1 MGKKRIALITVAISF
16 SYAAG
21 YVAKTVLSGIMPLIV
36 EVGVFTKKDLGAMG
50 SAFMLAYGFGQLVN
64 GIIGDILNPKRL
76 IMAGLIGGGLVTFF
90 FPYVQYASL
99 AIFLWGLCGFF
110 CSTLWGPLSKIVAEN
125 METRI
130 ARILMLFLTAA
141 SITGSMLAYVVCAVV
156 SNWETAFFVSGIYMI
171 ATSVLW
177 YLIITLLEKRKQIS
191 YKTKRDKLLE
201 GQKGLGINARY
212 LVNHAII
219 PVTIAIML
227 NSIIRN
233 AASFWI
239 PTYIK
244 EAFEVKASFSSA
256 IIIVLPIVNLVGT
269 IISYKMLPL
278 FKENEHT
285 LSACLFG
292 FSSIMFI
299 LILLLGN
306 VMSIA
311 ITAMFLASA
320 AMSGVCNLLFS
331 VYVLRFSKTGRTS
344 GIAGSLDFAAYMMAS
359 LANTL
364 IGFWVEKFGWSFVI
378 LTWCI
383 ATVAGIA
390 ASVVSH
396 RLVANKDFNI
406 HQ

>member
-1 MGKKRIALITVAISF
+1 
-16 SYAAG
+16 
-21 YVAKTVLSGIMPLIV
+21 
-36 EVGVFTKKDLGAMG
+36 
-50 SAFMLAYGFGQLVN
+50 
-64 GIIGDILNPKRL
+64 
-76 IMAGLIGGGLVTFF
+76 
-90 FPYVQYASL
+90 
-99 AIFLWGLCGFF
+99 
-110 CSTLWGPLSKIVAEN
+110 
-125 METRI
+125 
-130 ARILMLFLTAA
+130 
-141 SITGSMLAYVVCAVV
+141 
-156 SNWETAFFVSGIYMI
+156 MI

-278 FKENEHT
+278 FKDNEHT

>member
-1 MGKKRIALITVAISF
+1 MGKKRIALISIAISL

-36 EVGVFTKKDLGAMG
+36 EVGVFSKKNLGAMG

-76 IMAGLIGGGLVTFF
+76 ILAGLIGGGLVTFF
-90 FPYVQYASL
+90 FPYIKYAYL

-125 METRI
+125 TETRI

-141 SITGSMLAYVVCAVV
+141 SISGSMLAYVICAVV
-156 SNWETAFFVSGIYMI
+156 ANWKTAFFISGVIMI
-171 ATSVLW
+171 VISFLW
-177 YLIITLLEKRKQIS
+177 YLIITFLEKKNQIS
-191 YKTKRDKLLE
+191 YKTKRDKMLE

-219 PVTIAIML
+219 PVTISIML

-278 FKENEHT
+278 FKDNEHT

-292 FSSIMFI
+292 FSSIMFM
-299 LILLLGN
+299 LILVLGE
-306 VMSIA
+306 VMYVA

-364 IGFWVEKFGWSFVI
+364 IGFWVDKFGWAFVI
-378 LTWCI
+378 LTWCL

-390 ASVVSH
+390 ASFVSH
-396 RLVANKDFNI
+396 KVVANKDFSI